1 MIRSKRV
8 SRLISIKL
16 YISIKVKLDNY
27 CGLEIIDISIFF
39 FKIRKKKKKKLVTQH
54 YYSMISML
62 VDFPG
67 GEG

>member
-39 FKIRKKKKKKLVTQH
+39 FLNKKKEEEEINDITLLF
-54 YYSMISML
+54 Y
-62 VDFPG
+62 DFHACRFSWW
-67 GEG
+67 

>member
-27 CGLEIIDISIFF
+27 CGLEIIDISNFF
-39 FKIRKKKKKKLVTQH
+39 FLNKKKEEEEINDITLLFYDIH
-54 YYSMISML
+54 ACRFSWW
-62 VDFPG
+62 
-67 GEG
+67 